1 LGLLNLLE
9 WRRRRRRRR
18 FSCPEP
24 TRWNNCI
31 NCLSMICTIW
41 RARALCL

>member
-1 LGLLNLLE
+1 MEIHALGLLNLLE

-24 TRWNNCI
+24 TR
-31 NCLSMICTIW
+31 
-41 RARALCL
+41 